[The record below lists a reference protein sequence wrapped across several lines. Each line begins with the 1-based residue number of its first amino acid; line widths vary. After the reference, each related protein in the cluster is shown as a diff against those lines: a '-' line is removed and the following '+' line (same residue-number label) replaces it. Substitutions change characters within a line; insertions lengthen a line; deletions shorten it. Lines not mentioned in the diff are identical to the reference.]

1 MSSLLALPL
10 ARIEEPEIILYNGN
24 IWTVDPAQPRAQAVA
39 ITGARFFAVGT
50 NAEVLP
56 LATARTRK
64 IDLAFKTVLPGFNDA
79 HSHPAESGVEH
90 LRKVACDKD
99 SIEKIQAAL
108 HERALQT
115 PPGQWVLGFLYDD
128 GKTPRPINRHDL
140 DEAVRDRPVLVQH
153 RGGHTVFVNSMAL
166 ELAHV
171 NDQTPDPAGGRF
183 GHDPSGHLTG
193 FTADA
198 AAQVFFKL
206 IPEKNWLQDYHQ
218 GAALISKLFT
228 SKGVTS
234 ACDADASPEDVQG
247 YQDARDAGEL
257 AVRVYCLAAAS
268 ALDHFMAAGI
278 HTGFG
283 DEWVRIGGVK

>member
-1 MSSLLALPL
+1 GRHDAGEWPPPVRPGMDLEHVPPALVQPGNYDDVVSGPKSVKSLCGERAHFKPGVGRALRTLFGCFTPFLDCGSDHADRTKLAITASRHRCPCCASFLLECHREILLRPDHYLPLHIYIIAIAMTPLSRRHFLQGMSSLLALPL

-99 SIEKIQAAL
+99 SIEKIQGAL

-140 DEAVRDRPVLVQH
+140 DAAVP
-153 RGGHTVFVNSMAL
+153 
-166 ELAHV
+166 
-171 NDQTPDPAGGRF
+171 
-183 GHDPSGHLTG
+183 
-193 FTADA
+193 
-198 AAQVFFKL
+198 
-206 IPEKNWLQDYHQ
+206 
-218 GAALISKLFT
+218 
-228 SKGVTS
+228 
-234 ACDADASPEDVQG
+234 
-247 YQDARDAGEL
+247 
-257 AVRVYCLAAAS
+257 
-268 ALDHFMAAGI
+268 
-278 HTGFG
+278 
-283 DEWVRIGGVK
+283 